1 MLPQPACWGA
11 VEPVLLSL
19 PRYLCRRYTTDDFVI
34 METTN
39 SVYNKSLYDLIQPNC
54 ALTWQR
60 VQVRGGGWRSGVGS
74 RGGRSKKEALLHFN

>member
-1 MLPQPACWGA
+1 MLLR
-11 VEPVLLSL
+11 VK
-19 PRYLCRRYTTDDFVI
+19 RYTTDDFVI

-60 VQVRGGGWRSGVGS
+60 VQVRGGGVAIWGWVS
-74 RGGRSKKEALLHFN
+74 RRVQQEGCPAAL